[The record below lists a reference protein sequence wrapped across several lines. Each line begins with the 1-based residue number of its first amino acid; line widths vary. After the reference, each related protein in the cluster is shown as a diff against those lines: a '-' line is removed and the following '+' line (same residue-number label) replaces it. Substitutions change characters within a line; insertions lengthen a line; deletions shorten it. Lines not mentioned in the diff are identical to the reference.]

1 MTNEIN
7 SVLRRD
13 FLSFARKAIRG
24 LEGTTLSRDRYLELL
39 ARELSAFA
47 DGGTKRQLLVN
58 LPPRHL
64 KTLLGSVC
72 LSAWIL
78 GHNPNT
84 KIMLV
89 ACSDKL
95 AEKISRQIRTI
106 MLAHW
111 YQEVFLTRIKKGHAK
126 AMDFETVNGGGVFA
140 SSINAIITGF
150 GADFLIVD
158 DPHDISDVRNPELL
172 DATVATFESVV
183 RSRLNNRKRP
193 RILVIAHR
201 IHDRDLSAH
210 LLGQGNWAHVIL
222 PLVATRDQTYG
233 TGSLRWHRRKGE
245 LLQPEAE
252 DEDEIARRKTLLVNP
267 DFDMLYQQDCDG
279 QASPPI
285 NADDFP
291 TFVPGHHA
299 DLHCI
304 VSIDAGYTDGD
315 DASFSVIQAWAFDDK
330 NLYLMNQFREQCE
343 FNELKRMTKR
353 FIKRHRPDVVLIE
366 NTANGPA
373 LISELRRKGKPVL
386 PITPRGS
393 KAARLNRHI
402 DKIRDGR
409 VQLPENAVFN
419 AEFGAEFER
428 FHRRKHADQV
438 DTFTQTADWFDQCHA
453 LGRVPRPPSASVPMV
468 VGYNSQFS
476 GFDQEKSTI
485 AKPAERGVCA
495 GRGNSYYAPN
505 GPFIK
510 VKSG

>member
-1 MTNEIN
+1 MPNEIYR
-7 SVLRRD
+7 VLRTD
-13 FLSFARKAIRG
+13 FLSFSRKAIRR

-39 ARELSAFA
+39 ASELSAFA
-47 DGGTKRQLLVN
+47 DRRPKLLVVN

-84 KIMLV
+84 KIMLL
-89 ACSDKL
+89 ACSANL
-95 AEKISRQIRTI
+95 AEKISRQIRTV
-106 MLAHW
+106 MLAQW
-111 YQEVFLTRIKKGHAK
+111 YQEVFPTRIKKGHAK

-140 SSINAIITGF
+140 SSINATITGF
-150 GADFLIVD
+150 GADIIIVD

-172 DATVATFESVV
+172 DATVETFESVV

-210 LLGQGNWAHVIL
+210 LLSQGNWAHVVL
-222 PLVATRDQTYG
+222 PLVATRDQTYETDYG
-233 TGSLRWHRRKGE
+233 GWHRRKGE

-279 QASPPI
+279 QARPPI
-285 NADDFP
+285 KADDFP

-299 DLHCI
+299 DLHCV

-330 NLYLMNQFREQCE
+330 NLYLMNQFREQCD
-343 FNELKRMTKR
+343 FNELKRMTRR
-353 FIKRHRPDVVLIE
+353 FIKCHPDVVLIE

-373 LISELRRKGKPVL
+373 LISELRRKGKTIL

-419 AEFGAEFER
+419 AEFRAEFER
-428 FHRRKHADQV
+428 FYRRKHADQV
-438 DTFTQTADWFDQCHA
+438 DAFTQMADWFDQCYP
-453 LGRVPRPPSASVPMV
+453 LGRMPRRASASVPMV
-468 VGYNSQFS
+468 AGYNSQFS
-476 GFDQEKSTI
+476 GFDQGKSTT

-495 GRGNSYYAPN
+495 WSGNSNRLYAPN

-510 VKSG
+510 VTKG

>member
-1 MTNEIN
+1 M
-7 SVLRRD
+7 
-13 FLSFARKAIRG
+13 
-24 LEGTTLSRDRYLELL
+24 LL
-39 ARELSAFA
+39 ACSA
-47 DGGTKRQLLVN
+47 N
-58 LPPRHL
+58 
-64 KTLLGSVC
+64 
-72 LSAWIL
+72 
-78 GHNPNT
+78 
-84 KIMLV
+84 
-89 ACSDKL
+89 L
-95 AEKISRQIRTI
+95 AEKIARQIRTI
-106 MLAHW
+106 MLAQW
-111 YQEVFLTRIKKGHAK
+111 YQEVFPTRIKKGHAK
-126 AMDFETVNGGGVFA
+126 AMDFETEEGGGVFA
-140 SSINAIITGF
+140 SSINGIITGF
-150 GADFLIVD
+150 GADIIIVD

-172 DATVATFESVV
+172 DATVETFESVV

-222 PLVATRDQTYG
+222 PLVATRDQTYKTNYG
-233 TGSLRWHRRKGE
+233 WHRRKGE

-291 TFVPGHHA
+291 TFVPDHHA

-304 VSIDAGYTDGD
+304 VSIDAGNTDGD

-343 FNELKRMTKR
+343 FDELKRMTKR

-373 LISELRRKGKPVL
+373 LISELRRKEKTRRLVL

-419 AEFGAEFER
+419 AER
-428 FHRRKHADQV
+428 
-438 DTFTQTADWFDQCHA
+438 
-453 LGRVPRPPSASVPMV
+453 S
-468 VGYNSQFS
+468 
-476 GFDQEKSTI
+476 
-485 AKPAERGVCA
+485 
-495 GRGNSYYAPN
+495 
-505 GPFIK
+505 
-510 VKSG
+510 